1 MAWIDKKN
9 RLAHRLFYKQYRGT
23 LDDNLTIDHLCS
35 NRSCVNPDHL
45 EEVPLSVNA
54 KRARERNAQ
63 STCAKGHIKDK
74 MRVDHGYE
82 YMVCSTCQREYY
94 AEYREKNRTRTRER
108 VNEWNRKKRA
118 MSGTGKREY
127 LRSLGFTVGERG
139 RFSLEMQQAL
149 KDYEEPEVVNKP
161 IPKVKNTPKR
171 TDGIT
176 VYTAELH
183 GGQIIRFDTCATCKE
198 NVVFCHCLNPQP
210 PAWLAEDVAV
220 YRSGE

>member
-1 MAWIDKKN
+1 MD
-9 RLAHRLFYKQYRGT
+9 
-23 LDDNLTIDHLCS
+23 
-35 NRSCVNPDHL
+35 
-45 EEVPLSVNA
+45 
-54 KRARERNAQ
+54 
-63 STCAKGHIKDK
+63 
-74 MRVDHGYE
+74 
-82 YMVCSTCQREYY
+82 
-94 AEYREKNRTRTRER
+94 
-108 VNEWNRKKRA
+108 
-118 MSGTGKREY
+118 KREY
-127 LRSLGFTVGERG
+127 LRSLGFEVGSRG